1 MSPFSTTLSGSS
13 YFARLKLLEYI
24 ITFATYSQP
33 VRLKLYKVIKPLILD
48 ATMSYYLNI
57 NNNSHYISETSK
69 TKFRLINPNN
79 FTAQKSRQLSYY
91 VRLYYHHQHILSLGG
106 QTYFY
111 TFTYNDRALPHYC
124 GERCFDLRHIDWFM
138 RDSGFDKKLLRDYG
152 YKLQYF
158 VSCEL
163 GDGKGVR
170 GYAGNPH
177 YHVLFFLVPH
187 KVKKYITPSDFQS
200 LVRAYWQGCNKRPR
214 DYRFGIA
221 MPGDN
226 LGFVN
231 SCSAISY
238 VSKYVLKDITY
249 RQLFCS
255 LRRAKEHF
263 IKIRLEKISTARAAL
278 YRYCVLNNCAID
290 SPKATTAIGLFVRR
304 IFNNL
309 YRKDVLN
316 IYMPKVRISQGVG
329 LYALEKVN
337 TDGLTISIP
346 IDHKTIKSV
355 TIPQYLYRKMYYNV
369 VKDDAGNNKYVLNE
383 SGINVRARE
392 LPSKIQKSIYEVESV
407 CKFYAV
413 DTIKWPSDILKR
425 YVVYDIIYRDRLLVD
440 NNVTISPIDD
450 YRDFQLSEYYTTNY
464 ISDVDRVL
472 MLYNRSNYINHPY
485 FSKYKKYF
493 DFLDKLLEKHYF
505 WQNNKL
511 ESDYQEKLRL
521 KKIHSVNK
529 FNNYVAHL

>member
-1 MSPFSTTLSGSS
+1 
-13 YFARLKLLEYI
+13 
-24 ITFATYSQP
+24 
-33 VRLKLYKVIKPLILD
+33 
-48 ATMSYYLNI
+48 MSYYINI
-57 NNNSHYISETSK
+57 HNNSHYISETSK
-69 TKFRLINPNN
+69 TKFRLVNPNN
-79 FTAQKSRQLSYY
+79 FSAQKSRQLSYY
-91 VRLYYHHQHILSLGG
+91 VRLYYHHQHILSIGG

-163 GDGKGVR
+163 GEGKGVR
-170 GYAGNPH
+170 GFAGNPH
-177 YHVLFFLVPH
+177 YHVLFFLVPY
-187 KVKKYITPSDFQS
+187 KVKKYIIPSEFQS

-226 LGFVN
+226 LGLVN
-231 SCSAISY
+231 SGSAISY
-238 VSKYVLKDITY
+238 ASKYVLKDISY
-249 RQLFCS
+249 RQLFCR

-263 IKIRLEKISTARAAL
+263 IEMRLSNIPLARAAL
-278 YRYCVLNNCAID
+278 YRYCVLHNVALDSLQAI
-290 SPKATTAIGLFVRR
+290 TAKGLFVRR

-309 YRKDVLN
+309 YKKEVLN
-316 IYMPKVRISQGVG
+316 RCMPKVRISQGVG

-337 TDGLTISIP
+337 TDGLTISVP

-383 SGINVRARE
+383 SGVSICTRE
-392 LPSKIQKSIYEVESV
+392 LANKIQSSINSV
-407 CKFYAV
+407 HSICKFYGV
-413 DTIKWPSDILKR
+413 DTSKWPLDLLNR
-425 YVVYDIIYRDRLLVD
+425 YVVYDTIYRNRLLVD

-450 YRDFQLSEYYTTNY
+450 YKDFLLSEYYTSNY
-464 ISDVDRVL
+464 ISDVDRIL
-472 MLYNRSNYINHPY
+472 MLKNKSTYINHPY
-485 FSKYKKYF
+485 FSKYKSYF
-493 DFLDKLLEKHYF
+493 DFLDKLLEKYYF
-505 WQNNKL
+505 CQNYKS
-511 ESDYQEKLRL
+511 ESDYQEKQRL

-529 FNNYVAHL
+529 FNNYVSNL